1 MAVLTPKRT
10 AFFLTRDARAF
21 SLKNHCREARISK
34 ETFVRRTRRRR
45 ANANTEHVYFLRP
58 IKERFTSDLHVK
70 ARGSMLIQSLSE
82 IQTVIASNR
91 PENGRL
97 AGKDVVDDLGY

>member
-1 MAVLTPKRT
+1 MSGKLAHQKRPSLGVPDGAGRTQTPNMYI
-10 AFFLTRDARAF
+10 FL
-21 SLKNHCREARISK
+21 H
-34 ETFVRRTRRRR
+34 
-45 ANANTEHVYFLRP
+45 P

-82 IQTVIASNR
+82 IQTAIASKR